1 MRTKTSPI
9 WTYFDVGI
17 DDPSFAICKKCKA
30 KLSRGSKIAKNMTT
44 TNLKRHLAKSHGA
57 DIYKDFLG
65 LEKENME
72 KKRKA
77 AEEEE
82 EEGTSDG
89 HGPFSLRNKERKT
102 NYLQQA
108 IPDVMAGWQH

>member
-1 MRTKTSPI
+1 M
-9 WTYFDVGI
+9 D
-17 DDPSFAICKKCKA
+17 
-30 KLSRGSKIAKNMTT
+30 
-44 TNLKRHLAKSHGA
+44 
-57 DIYKDFLG
+57 

-89 HGPFSLRNKERKT
+89 RGPFSLRNKERKT

-108 IPDVMAGWQH
+108 IPDVMAMSGSLMIQETCSATKVSSR